1 MVSRHVWG
9 DCNPEYKSLV
19 KCLTRHEPG
28 RSGRKA
34 AVCCDRQNSP
44 SDSLFHLSFTI
55 MVLFQGLSTIACIG
69 ECLAQAY

>member
-44 SDSLFHLSFTI
+44 SDSVSRSVIVNASGTLHTELK
-55 MVLFQGLSTIACIG
+55 L
-69 ECLAQAY
+69 